1 MYRNKVNFLKI
12 KIEITFA
19 VAFNFTIVWIHK
31 TRISIK
37 RLMDKFSFHIW
48 CRLSLNNRRNCSE
61 KDSAMR

>member
-37 RLMDKFSFHIW
+37 RLMDKFSFHI
-48 CRLSLNNRRNCSE
+48 
-61 KDSAMR
+61 